1 MIYIRVDM
9 NEIIATGHLMRCLS
23 IADAV
28 VARGGKV
35 VFITA
40 DKIPV
45 PYLIE
50 RGYDAVVL
58 DTSWDCMEQEIT
70 AIKEKIQFHN
80 GDKLLIDSYQVTEK
94 YLQEITKMVYTI
106 YLDDLNAFLYPVN
119 CVLCYANYWERFH
132 YQQEYQKAGYSTSF
146 LLGCSY
152 MPLRNDFVGLE
163 QKDIRSLPERLLIMS
178 GGSDPYNV
186 IGQIL
191 ENMNIEE
198 YTLIDVICGR
208 YYQFYDELKKQ
219 WNHADRIH
227 IHHAVDHIEDY
238 MKKADIAVSAGGTT
252 LYELCACGTPTITY
266 SFADNQINNVMQFQK
281 DGIMEY
287 AGDVR
292 FENVGYNV
300 SKFLKGAYQSESVRR
315 KLSEKMQLLV
325 DGKGAERIAHFI
337 LEGERS

>member
-50 RGYDAVVL
+50 RGYNAVVL

-70 AIKEKIQFHN
+70 AIKEKIQFHDD
-80 GDKLLIDSYQVTEK
+80 DKFLIDSYQVTEN

-106 YLDDLNAFLYPVN
+106 YIDDLNAFLYPVN
-119 CVLCYANYWERFH
+119 CVLCYANYWEQFYYRK
-132 YQQEYQKAGYSTSF
+132 EYQKAGYSTSF
-146 LLGCSY
+146 LLGCGY
-152 MPLRNDFVGLE
+152 VPLKKEFAEMKKKEVC
-163 QKDIRSLPERLLIMS
+163 SLPGKLLIMS
-178 GGSDPYNV
+178 GGGDPYNV

-191 ENMNIEE
+191 ENINIEE
-198 YTLIDVICGR
+198 YTSIDVICGR
-208 YYQFYDELKKQ
+208 YHQFHDELKEQ
-219 WNHADRIH
+219 WDHADRIQ
-227 IHHAVDHIEDY
+227 IHRSVEHIEKY
-238 MKKADIAVSAGGTT
+238 MKKADIAISAGGTT
-252 LYELCACGTPTITY
+252 LYELCVCGTPTITY
-266 SFADNQINNVMQFQK
+266 SFADNQLDNVKQFQA

-287 AGDVR
+287 AGDAR

-300 SKFLKGAYQSESVRR
+300 SKFLQGAYQSETVRR